1 MKKKYIIYIIAI
13 FGVFFS
19 YQFIGEKNKL
29 KLDYWLDDNIFY
41 RLNAAK
47 RIIFYKK
54 KFSDSFHNSYNQ
66 NYLPNTQFQ
75 KLSLKKHR
83 LNFLPRNEDSKNFS
97 FFIEIIENKNILTID
112 SKGNFYLIENLF
124 KNELKTKD
132 VLKIKNNLIIHKTL
146 DTFLYK
152 NKLFISYI
160 NLENKCKT
168 FKIAYA
174 DFNLKYLDFI
184 NFFNG
189 KECKKGIGGGRMQ
202 NYVFNNTNGI
212 IFSLSS
218 DIQNFPTSE
227 PQEESS
233 IYGKILFKNF
243 NSSELKIFSKGHR
256 TTQGLVVTNDVIL
269 STEHGPKGGDEINKI
284 KYLKNYGW
292 PIASYGGKYGKN
304 DVIPSYDLDHSKLGF
319 IEPIYAFVPSIGI
332 SEIIKLPNN
341 FSNYWKENFIIT
353 SLNRGSIYRVK
364 FDKNFEKLIY
374 KEEIFI
380 GKRIRDIKYFSEKKL
395 ILLALESRGELGV
408 LSTQ

>member
-13 FGVFFS
+13 FGVLFS

-54 KFSDSFHNSYNQ
+54 KFSDSFHNNYNQ

-75 KLSLKKHR
+75 KLSLKKYR

-112 SKGNFYLIENLF
+112 SKGNFYLIENLY
-124 KNELKTKD
+124 KNELKAKD
-132 VLKIKNNLIIHKTL
+132 VIKIKNNLIIHKTL

-174 DFNLKYLDFI
+174 DFNLKYLDFT
-184 NFFNG
+184 NFFSG

-218 DIQNFPTSE
+218 DIQNFPTNE

-243 NSSELKIFSKGHR
+243 NLSELKIFSKGHR
-256 TTQGLVVTNDVIL
+256 TTQGLIVTDDVIL

-284 KYLKNYGW
+284 KYSKNYGW

-304 DVIPSYDLDHSKLGF
+304 DMIPSYDLDHSKLGF

-341 FSNYWKENFIIT
+341 FSNHWKENFIIT

-380 GKRIRDIKYFSEKKL
+380 GKRIRDIKYFSKKKL